1 MGQRFK
7 LYDAERLLPQVASAL
22 RDAIAIKSKYDE
34 ADSEMD
40 SATHRIMMLGGA
52 LVDRQ
57 QMLALRG
64 RRDACASR
72 LKEAIETVQSYG
84 CLIKDLDIGLVDFPT
99 LYRGQEV
106 YLCWKLGEASIG
118 HWHGIDE
125 GFAGRKAID
134 QDFLD
139 NHRGDEPN

>member
-1 MGQRFK
+1 M
-7 LYDAERLLPQVASAL
+7 LPQVESAL
-22 RDAIAIKSKYDE
+22 RDAISIKSKYDE

-52 LVDRQ
+52 MVDRQ

-84 CLIKDLDIGLVDFPT
+84 CLIQDLVIGLVDFPT

-106 YLCWKLGEASIG
+106 YLCWKLGEPSIG

-139 NHRGDEPN
+139 NHRGDVPN